1 MVRVPFNLSFSK
13 SKRNLLGGRALYSR
27 AEDESLWLS
36 LWTHSRT
43 HKILFCWIFIGF
55 LLRIF
60 QSVVLRNVRIV
71 IVLLR
76 LFWWARQDS
85 NLRPIHYECTALTSW
100 ATGPSCCIATLF
112 IFFILKI
119 YLKVLSYVFKYNSNT
134 TLAKNELTIPRFY
147 TNIS

>member
-1 MVRVPFNLSFSK
+1 MVWVPFNLSFSK
-13 SKRNLLGGRALYSR
+13 SKRNLLGGRARYSR

-43 HKILFCWIFIGF
+43 QKILFWWTFIGF

-85 NLRPIHYECTALTSW
+85 NLGPIHYECTALTSW
-100 ATGPSCCIATLF
+100 ATGPLLSIVTLF

-119 YLKVLSYVFKYNSNT
+119 YLIILIHVLNHNFSHK
-134 TLAKNELTIPRFY
+134 I
-147 TNIS
+147 